1 MPRREHRGFDPQR
14 PRDVQRPPNLVPRIL
29 AQDDPLPGPA
39 SGFTEIHVLGIGG
52 AGNNAINRM
61 VEAGVSGVEFIAVN
75 TDGQALESS
84 GAARRLVIGPRA
96 TRNLGA
102 GGDPHLGERAAR
114 ESSDELAETV
124 DGADMVFIAA
134 GMGGGTGTGAAPT
147 VAEMARNA
155 GALTV
160 GVVTLPF
167 AFEGRR
173 RAEIAREGVRQLAEC
188 VDSLIVV
195 HNEKLLEQADARLNF
210 TDAFSLA
217 DEMLLHG
224 VQSVTDLITTT
235 GLVNVDFADVRTVME
250 RAGAAMMGLGQASG
264 NERARRA
271 LEQAMRSPL
280 LETSIND
287 AQGVLLN
294 ITSSEDVTLA
304 EVNHAA
310 QQIAEAVSQNANII
324 FGSVIDARL
333 RDTVRVTLIATGTRA
348 DSQARRPTQRR
359 RGRQAGRTAR
369 LSTPL
374 LDELGGEDDRSDDSQ
389 PPAFIRR
396 RRGS

>member
-1 MPRREHRGFDPQR
+1 M
-14 PRDVQRPPNLVPRIL
+14 
-29 AQDDPLPGPA
+29 
-39 SGFTEIHVLGIGG
+39 
-52 AGNNAINRM
+52 
-61 VEAGVSGVEFIAVN
+61 
-75 TDGQALESS
+75 
-84 GAARRLVIGPRA
+84 
-96 TRNLGA
+96 
-102 GGDPHLGERAAR
+102 
-114 ESSDELAETV
+114 
-124 DGADMVFIAA
+124 
-134 GMGGGTGTGAAPT
+134 
-147 VAEMARNA
+147 
-155 GALTV
+155 
-160 GVVTLPF
+160 
-167 AFEGRR
+167 
-173 RAEIAREGVRQLAEC
+173 
-188 VDSLIVV
+188 
-195 HNEKLLEQADARLNF
+195 
-210 TDAFSLA
+210 
-217 DEMLLHG
+217 
-224 VQSVTDLITTT
+224 
-235 GLVNVDFADVRTVME
+235 NVDFADVRTVME

-348 DSQARRPTQRR
+348 DSQARRPTQQR

>member
-173 RAEIAREGVRQLAEC
+173 RAEIARAGVRQLAEC

-235 GLVNVDFADVRTVME
+235 AW
-250 RAGAAMMGLGQASG
+250 
-264 NERARRA
+264 
-271 LEQAMRSPL
+271 
-280 LETSIND
+280 
-287 AQGVLLN
+287 
-294 ITSSEDVTLA
+294 
-304 EVNHAA
+304 
-310 QQIAEAVSQNANII
+310 
-324 FGSVIDARL
+324 
-333 RDTVRVTLIATGTRA
+333 
-348 DSQARRPTQRR
+348 
-359 RGRQAGRTAR
+359 
-369 LSTPL
+369 
-374 LDELGGEDDRSDDSQ
+374 
-389 PPAFIRR
+389 
-396 RRGS
+396 